1 MDGFFNIYKEKGYT
15 SFDVCNKIKHMF
27 HEKKVGHTGTL
38 DPNAVGVMQIAVGRA
53 TKLLPLLEDHTK
65 VYEPTI
71 HFGILTDTLD
81 PEGKIIEEA
90 SVPSF
95 SLSDV
100 KAKFEIL
107 KGRTTQLPPIY
118 SAIKVNGKK
127 LYEYARENKDVEIKE
142 RPVKI
147 YELDTVSD
155 LYYEDGYLALKLHM
169 KVSKGFYV
177 RSFVRDLATLLN
189 TIAIMSD
196 LVRIETGDFKLK
208 DAIRLSHLKESNLIS
223 VEDVFLKYPR
233 FDAKDYLVPLIKNG
247 IMLDERQ
254 MSCRSP
260 FTVYHNN
267 KLLAIYAPLDDNN
280 YYRVQY
286 FGD

>member
-38 DPNAVGVMQIAVGRA
+38 DPNAVGVIQIAVGRA

-81 PEGKIIEEA
+81 PDGKIIEEA

-95 SLSDV
+95 LLSDV
-100 KAKFEIL
+100 KAKLEIL

-118 SAIKVNGKK
+118 SAIKVNGRK

-177 RSFVRDLATLLN
+177 RSLVRDLATLLN

>member
-81 PEGKIIEEA
+81 PDGKIIEEA

-95 SLSDV
+95 LLSDV
-100 KAKFEIL
+100 KAKLEIL

-118 SAIKVNGKK
+118 SAIKVNGRK

-177 RSFVRDLATLLN
+177 RSLVRDLATLLN

-208 DAIRLSHLKESNLIS
+208 DAIRLSHLNESNLIS